1 MVNASLKWVS
11 VAGILC
17 LGFSILGVVG
27 YVRRQRYLKGLIA
40 RWPGVRSLRLA
51 WLLLAPA
58 SRLVAVPLS
67 AAVLVLQGW
76 RFDPLL
82 QLAVVGLA
90 LLWLAEM
97 LLGMA
102 SQAITH
108 AVIEPP
114 GQTLAAQQEAS
125 ELRPGRDGWL
135 ASAQP
140 APRSFFDSEVASPR
154 SLERPPPAW
163 VPASTHPASTH
174 PAERTLRGLGADLAR
189 YVRSWGGSAPS
200 AARWQSLVADLV
212 SDHPG
217 LELPLRDLINR
228 PGFQAL
234 IARAGSG
241 QGALERDALMQQLQ
255 STFAPQ
261 VVMAV
266 KAVLNGFLDL
276 PS

>member
-1 MVNASLKWVS
+1 MVNASLNWVS
-11 VAGILC
+11 VAGFLC

-27 YVRRQRYLKGLIA
+27 YVRRQRYLKGLMA

-58 SRLVAVPLS
+58 SRLVAMPLS
-67 AAVLVLQGW
+67 AAVLILQGW

-90 LLWLAEM
+90 LLCLAEM

-108 AVIEPP
+108 AVLEPP

-140 APRSFFDSEVASPR
+140 SPRSFFDSEVASPR
-154 SLERPPPAW
+154 SLERPPPVW
-163 VPASTHPASTH
+163 VPASTPPISTH
-174 PAERTLRGLGADLAR
+174 PAEQTLRGLGADLAR
-189 YVRSWGGSAPS
+189 YVRSWGGSSPS

-241 QGALERDALMQQLQ
+241 QGVLERDALMQQLQ

-261 VVMAV
+261 VLIAV
-266 KAVLNGFLDL
+266 EAVLNGFLDL
-276 PS
+276 PA

>member
-1 MVNASLKWVS
+1 MANASLNLVS
-11 VAGILC
+11 VAAILC
-17 LGFSILGVVG
+17 LGFSIIGVVG
-27 YVRRQRYLKGLIA
+27 SFRRQRYLKGLIA

-51 WLLLAPA
+51 WLLLASA
-58 SRLVAVPLS
+58 SRLLAMPLS
-67 AAVLVLQGW
+67 AAVLLLQGW

-114 GQTLAAQQEAS
+114 LQTLAAQQDVIGIRA
-125 ELRPGRDGWL
+125 GRDGWL
-135 ASAQP
+135 ASTQSVSP
-140 APRSFFDSEVASPR
+140 SFHDSKVASPR
-154 SLERPPPAW
+154 SLERPRPAR
-163 VPASTHPASTH
+163 VPVSTHPE
-174 PAERTLRGLGADLAR
+174 ERSLRSLGADLAR
-189 YVRSWGGSAPS
+189 YVRAWGGSSPS

-234 IARAGSG
+234 LARAGSG
-241 QGALERDALMQQLQ
+241 EGALERDALMQQLQ

-261 VVMAV
+261 VLMAV
-266 KAVLNGFLDL
+266 EAVLNGFLDL
-276 PS
+276 SA

>member
-1 MVNASLKWVS
+1 MVNASLNWVS
-11 VAGILC
+11 VAGFLC

-27 YVRRQRYLKGLIA
+27 YVRRQRYLKGLMA

-51 WLLLAPA
+51 WLFLAPA

-67 AAVLVLQGW
+67 AAVLILQGW

-90 LLWLAEM
+90 LLCLAEM

-135 ASAQP
+135 AS
-140 APRSFFDSEVASPR
+140 PR
-154 SLERPPPAW
+154 SLERPPPVW
-163 VPASTHPASTH
+163 VPASTPPISTH
-174 PAERTLRGLGADLAR
+174 PAEQTLRGLGADLAR
-189 YVRSWGGSAPS
+189 YVRSWGGSSPS

-241 QGALERDALMQQLQ
+241 QGVLERDALMQQLQ

-261 VVMAV
+261 VLIAV
-266 KAVLNGFLDL
+266 EAVLNGFLDL
-276 PS
+276 PA

>member
-1 MVNASLKWVS
+1 MVNASLNWVS

-27 YVRRQRYLKGLIA
+27 YFRRQRYLKGLIA
-40 RWPGVRSLRLA
+40 RWPGVRSLRLT
-51 WLLLAPA
+51 WLLLAPV
-58 SRLVAVPLS
+58 SRLLAVPLC

-82 QLAVVGLA
+82 QLAVAGLA
-90 LLWLAEM
+90 LLWMAEL

-102 SQAITH
+102 SQAINH
-108 AVIEPP
+108 AVIEEPA
-114 GQTLAAQQEAS
+114 QALAAQQEAS
-125 ELRPGRDGWL
+125 EIRPGRDGWL

-140 APRSFFDSEVASPR
+140 APRSFVDSEVASPR

-163 VPASTHPASTH
+163 VPASTP
-174 PAERTLRGLGADLAR
+174 PAERTLRNLGADLAR
-189 YVRSWGGSAPS
+189 YVRVWGGSSPS

-241 QGALERDALMQQLQ
+241 QGVLERDALMQQLQ

-261 VVMAV
+261 VLIAV
-266 KAVLNGFLDL
+266 EAVLNGFLDL
-276 PS
+276 PG